1 MGRTSQFDKL
11 RKKRR
16 RKRLFRRTVA
26 ATVLAA
32 LAAAAV
38 FAVTVVYQLDL
49 RSQLENYAASL
60 RGGGGFPVALDGMTV
75 HRLLPMGKDVAVV
88 TSAGTYIYNSSGA
101 RINSCLNNYRTPQ
114 ARAAGGK
121 ILTYDLGGADL
132 RVDNKAKQL
141 HALTVKGGSLLAAD
155 IAQNEIGR
163 AHV

>member
-26 ATVLAA
+26 AAVLAA

-60 RGGGGFPVALDGMTV
+60 RGGEGFPVAL
-75 HRLLPMGKDVAVV
+75 A
-88 TSAGTYIYNSSGA
+88 Y
-101 RINSCLNNYRTPQ
+101 
-114 ARAAGGK
+114 
-121 ILTYDLGGADL
+121 
-132 RVDNKAKQL
+132 
-141 HALTVKGGSLLAAD
+141 
-155 IAQNEIGR
+155 
-163 AHV
+163 